1 MIKIVAEPMKEQIR
15 QALAEEI
22 RHGSGGYVDRL
33 PPVKQLAERFGT
45 SVFTIQGALELL
57 ARDQL
62 VVKVHGS
69 GTYLTERFQAA
80 SLKESVALCL
90 NPSGHLNAEFLSL
103 LARQAQRAGLVPLII
118 DCGGSEVEA
127 MRQLALSGTRFFLV
141 HGTMHF
147 NPGALG
153 DPALRDKHV
162 VAVLDW
168 QLSPPGTLLHMALSD
183 SRAGS
188 EAQARHLA
196 GRGVRRALY
205 VFSGGHQAW
214 MENQA
219 IPDAEKSLTMP
230 RDFHFLRACRE
241 LGIEIDTIESCQT
254 SPLQL
259 DLDAEAFRRL
269 FSGAG
274 LPPCD
279 SGRAGRGRRLRP
291 APARADFPG
300 ENRVGGSA
308 RLREHP
314 LEPDERSRHQ
324 HRGSP
329 AGGGGGP
336 GVRVD
341 RPAARRPHQN
351 PACEVG
357 GAHSGFALGAARK

>member
-269 FSGAG
+269 FSG
-274 LPPCD
+274 P
-279 SGRAGRGRRLRP
+279 
-291 APARADFPG
+291 DFP
-300 ENRVGGSA
+300 RAIVGARDVDAVFALRLLERTFPEKTASVEVHGYGNTPWSQMNDPAISTVDLRLEEVAAQAFELIAQLRAAPTKTQLA
-308 RLREHP
+308 RLV
-314 LEPDERSRHQ
+314 EPTLVLR
-324 HRGSP
+324 
-329 AGGGGGP
+329 
-336 GVRVD
+336 
-341 RPAARRPHQN
+341 
-351 PACEVG
+351 
-357 GAHSGFALGAARK
+357 